1 MVNSPV
7 AVEPRTPVPVILN
20 VTRAAGDE
28 AIERS
33 IARAE
38 QMNLRFFVV
47 FINLTLSGEAS
58 DLRSSAN

>member
-1 MVNSPV
+1 
-7 AVEPRTPVPVILN
+7 VILN